1 LVRTTRYIL
10 SSRTKE
16 YCVLSTLSGI
26 RLLLEGH
33 LFLEVPLSEWT
44 QQQYV

>member
-26 RLLLEGH
+26 RLLLE
-33 LFLEVPLSEWT
+33 VPLLEWT